1 MSLLDCAVLLKE
13 SKKVKTKLLAEAFVK
28 HAIPQIDPGKLQ
40 EAFVQQIKNSLKPEL
55 PIFSYKT
62 TEITVDGNTAA
73 EDSLCGQT
81 VASMAY
87 EFCDKLP
94 CGTPIGKAISGW
106 AACELLGMILGPNIH
121 VKTRFK
127 CRNEDHPQWLGYT
140 ADIVAQFQEK
150 PLKRSA
156 SGLAWWPEA
165 FLKELVTPA
174 VPLSQLERSSES
186 LLNALLELPKKKEA
200 VLAADCVESILEES
214 RRQCG
219 RERAELFLKERE
231 ASEGVVWTRDADGIM
246 RCPGGGMNLQDP
258 RTNVLW
264 QTRLPPELVPGPPP
278 LERVG
283 ATPGEPVISGV
294 ARSVLSI
301 PRGDYGTRPF
311 PPLERVNTCTRDGS
325 CCCSHDSQGNAYLY
339 PCTHLDGSCCCS
351 NNFEVKNYSYPSHS
365 S

>member
-1 MSLLDCAVLLKE
+1 MSMLDCAALLKE

-28 HAIPQIDPGKLQ
+28 HAIPLIDAARLQ
-40 EAFVQQIKNSLKPEL
+40 EAFVQQIKTNIKPEL

-62 TEITVDGNTAA
+62 TEITVDGNEVA

-106 AACELLGMILGPNIH
+106 AACELLGMVLGPNIH

-186 LLNALLELPKKKEA
+186 LLNALLALPLPQE
-200 VLAADCVESILEES
+200 
-214 RRQCG
+214 
-219 RERAELFLKERE
+219 ERE
-231 ASEGVVWTRDADGIM
+231 NSEGVVWTRDADGIM

-264 QTRLPPELVPGPPP
+264 QSGLDIGPP
-278 LERVG
+278 
-283 ATPGEPVISGV
+283 
-294 ARSVLSI
+294 
-301 PRGDYGTRPF
+301 
-311 PPLERVNTCTRDGS
+311 PPLERVNTCTGDGS
-325 CCCSHDSQGNAYLY
+325 CYCC
-339 PCTHLDGSCCCS
+339 
-351 NNFEVKNYSYPSHS
+351 NNIEVKTYSYRSHS

>member
-40 EAFVQQIKNSLKPEL
+40 EAFVQQIKTNIKPEL

-62 TEITVDGNTAA
+62 TEITVDGSTAA

-106 AACELLGMILGPNIH
+106 AACELLGMVLGPNIH

-140 ADIVAQFQEK
+140 SEIVAQFQEK

-174 VPLSQLERSSES
+174 GPLSQLERSSES
-186 LLNALLELPKKKEA
+186 LLNALLALP
-200 VLAADCVESILEES
+200 LPQEEPNS
-214 RRQCG
+214 
-219 RERAELFLKERE
+219 
-231 ASEGVVWTRDADGIM
+231 SEGVVWTRDADGIM

-264 QTRLPPELVPGPPP
+264 QSGLASDAPKDQTVPGGARRLFYRP
-278 LERVG
+278 LERDIRSALLLSRPDPILDFKHNSRTQKLPEG
-283 ATPGEPVISGV
+283 AIELPCGSYLDE
-294 ARSVLSI
+294 RSDKNTSYTES
-301 PRGDYGTRPF
+301 PT
-311 PPLERVNTCTRDGS
+311 PLERVNTCVGDGS
-325 CCCSHDSQGNAYLY
+325 CYCC
-339 PCTHLDGSCCCS
+339 
-351 NNFEVKNYSYPSHS
+351 NNIEVKTYSYRSHS